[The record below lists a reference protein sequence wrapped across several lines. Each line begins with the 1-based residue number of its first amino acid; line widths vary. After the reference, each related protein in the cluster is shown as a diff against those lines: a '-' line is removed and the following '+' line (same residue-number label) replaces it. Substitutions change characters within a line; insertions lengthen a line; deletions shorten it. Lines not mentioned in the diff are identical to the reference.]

1 MNIFQKL
8 WVNIQLLFKDY
19 ATVKLFRLEDCGKP
33 KYGMES
39 QGMDILD
46 NRYIFQGSDNTGK
59 LPSLVVID
67 TTLKKII
74 GELVL
79 DFPGCHMNNINFGPK
94 INQNAKWPTLYISEC
109 HNLRRCYVSC
119 YVISIGADLS
129 EYSLIQTIYFNSDKH
144 YQGGKYPF
152 DWFVDT
158 DEKYI
163 YTFGMT
169 GVDGEMEIIQFK
181 LPSLR
186 KKEITLTDTDI
197 LDSFIIGDC
206 YIYQGSKI
214 IGNRLYALS
223 GLDTED
229 YPTYLH
235 IIDLQNPSVEKR
247 ISIDGLGEL
256 EALGKYDNGMAVVNC
271 AYNPTY
277 TFIKFKNS

>member
-19 ATVKLFRLEDCGKP
+19 ATVKLFRLEDYDKP

-39 QGMDILD
+39 QGIDTLD
-46 NRYIFQGSDNTGK
+46 NRYIFQGSDNPGK

-67 TTLKKII
+67 TKIKKII
-74 GELVL
+74 GELML
-79 DFPGCHMNNINFGPK
+79 DLPGCHMNNINLGPK
-94 INQNAKWPTLYISEC
+94 INKNARWPTLYISEC
-109 HNLRRCYVSC
+109 RNLRRC

-144 YQGGKYPF
+144 YQGGKCPF

-158 DEKYI
+158 DKKYL

-169 GVDGEMEIIQFK
+169 GVEGEMEVIKFK
-181 LPSLR
+181 LPPLR
-186 KKEITLTDTDI
+186 KKEIILTDTDI

-214 IGNRLYALS
+214 VGNKLYALS
-223 GLDTED
+223 GFDTED
-229 YPTYLH
+229 YLTYLH
-235 IIDLQNPSVEKR
+235 IIDLQNHSVEKR
-247 ISIDGLGEL
+247 INIAGLGEL
-256 EALGKYDNGMAVVNC
+256 EALGKYDNGITVVNC

-277 TFIKFKNS
+277 TFIKFKNA